1 MSITGAVEGLGSIA
15 NLVNNIIGQLD
26 TPEKRAKARRE
37 FLSLLLSYLQ
47 QVKNEE
53 DAEVIKQ
60 IILDWMSVVDSR

>member
-1 MSITGAVEGLGSIA
+1 MSITGAIEGLGSIA
-15 NLVNNIIGQLD
+15 NLVNNIISQLD